1 MTVCSGYNRRACNST
16 SHSTLTSN
24 HTGMKLPKLV
34 TNSSRLSLSL
44 VRVTLAHSSQVV
56 SDITEQV
63 NLLIYVREVLPFII
77 ISESRKKQT
86 YCAPC
91 REIVLT
97 SSSTLLIGASI
108 YIYIYIYMPV
118 IIATNRRTTPVK
130 LKTHSDA
137 RRWPREDIII
147 ESQAIA
153 LRE

>member
-16 SHSTLTSN
+16 SHSTLASN

-44 VRVTLAHSSQVV
+44 VRVPLAHSLQVV

-63 NLLIYVREVLPFII
+63 NLLIYVREALPFII

-91 REIVLT
+91 RETVLT
-97 SSSTLLIGASI
+97 SSSTLLIGAS
-108 YIYIYIYMPV
+108 IYIYMPV

-137 RRWPREDIII
+137 
-147 ESQAIA
+147 
-153 LRE
+153 